1 MLPINEIFE
10 TIQGEA
16 CKAGTP
22 SFSYGCRHARSDV
35 RGATPSTLGS
45 PIQSGGCR

>member
-10 TIQGEA
+10 TIQREA

-22 SFSYGCRHARSDV
+22 SVFVRYARSGV
-35 RGATPSTLGS
+35 RGATPSTRGS

>member
-22 SFSYGCRHARSDV
+22 SVFV
-35 RGATPSTLGS
+35 RFQACPV
-45 PIQSGGCR
+45 R